1 MKIRATV
8 ASFLTVTSLI
18 AGPAAMASDTA
29 PSPGPKDLTWA
40 QFSEL
45 KRSPSLP
52 LSSGSMQ
59 DSRAAAQSCTVNTN
73 NIYMRYSGSVYSY
86 GAVGLKPK
94 LTCTVTMPFMS
105 ISTTLYKKTWW
116 GLQFETGPVL
126 TSGSLVRQ
134 VESKNIE
141 KQCLSNSDM
150 STFYA
155 ITTSTMTF
163 PNGSQ
168 VAGNV
173 YQENSVPCVT
183 F

>member
-8 ASFLTVTSLI
+8 ATILTVTSLI
-18 AGPAAMASDTA
+18 VGPAAMASDAATA
-29 PSPGPKDLTWA
+29 PGPKDLTWA
-40 QFSEL
+40 QLSEL
-45 KRSPSLP
+45 KRFSSLT

-59 DSRAAAQSCTVNTN
+59 ESRALTQSCTVNTN

-94 LTCTVTMPFMS
+94 LTCTVTMPFISM
-105 ISTTLYKKTWW
+105 STTLYKKTWW

-141 KQCLSNSDM
+141 KQCLSNSAM

-168 VAGNV
+168 VTGNV
-173 YQENSVPCVT
+173 YQENDVPCVT

>member
-1 MKIRATV
+1 MKIRLTGAAIFTA
-8 ASFLTVTSLI
+8 ASLMF
-18 AGPAAMASDTA
+18 GPAAIASDATVT
-29 PSPGPKDLTWA
+29 PGPKDLTWA
-40 QFSEL
+40 QLSEL
-45 KRSPSLP
+45 KMGSSAP
-52 LSSGSMQ
+52 LSYGSLQ
-59 DSRAAAQSCTVNTN
+59 DSRVAGQSCTVNTN
-73 NIYMRYSGSVYSY
+73 NIYMRYSGSVYAY

-94 LTCTVTMPFMS
+94 LTCTVVMPYISM
-105 ISTTLYKKTWW
+105 STTLYKKTWW
-116 GLQFETGPVL
+116 GLQFETGPVV

-141 KQCLSNSDM
+141 KQCLSNSAM

-163 PNGSQ
+163 PNGSR
-168 VAGNV
+168 VSGNV